1 MNRQDIDNKV
11 IKIFSIIL
19 NLPLNKLNLKSSP
32 EDIPEWDSLN
42 HIKVIMEIEN
52 AFRVEILPEEA
63 LEINTILDICKM
75 LYKKLA

>member
-11 IKIFSIIL
+11 MRIFSIIL

-32 EDIPEWDSLN
+32 EDIPKWDSLN

-75 LYKKLA
+75 LYKKLK